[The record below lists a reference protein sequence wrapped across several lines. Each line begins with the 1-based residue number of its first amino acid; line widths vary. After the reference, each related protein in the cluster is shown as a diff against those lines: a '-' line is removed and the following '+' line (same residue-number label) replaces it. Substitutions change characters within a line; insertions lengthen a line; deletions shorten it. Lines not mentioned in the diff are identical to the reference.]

1 VKIHKG
7 LVLLLAFIFLAAS
20 GCKRQ
25 PVVKVASHI
34 KPIRVKE
41 VIKEPHTQAI
51 SSSGNIKPAQT
62 VKLSMKVSGTINSLP
77 VNIGDYV
84 KKGQC
89 LASID
94 PLQYQLALNAA
105 DSEYLSLKMK
115 IESEI
120 PSGINQAKSQ
130 LDLMNNRYARY
141 KQLYEKGLLP
151 KDKFEELETELI
163 VIRNKYQEALDSQ
176 AVWAKKLKQAKAM
189 SALSRTNFNDTKLY
203 SPINGVVVSKL
214 VESGEMAAP
223 GYPLL
228 VLGKLEQVEVEIGV
242 TDEVVN
248 RLELGKTAAVY
259 VYGPEETY
267 YGKIAEIGA
276 IADEQTRTFPVKI
289 LLNNPRNQL
298 KPGMIA
304 KVNIPLDSAAVILAP
319 VNSIINSSAG
329 PIVYVYDAKKTRVFQ
344 RKVKLGEMIKDQI
357 VITGGLKAGETIVTG
372 GHFKLKNKD
381 QVMVKGWTK

>member
-1 VKIHKG
+1 MKMHKG
-7 LVLLLAFIFLAAS
+7 LVLLLVCGFLVVS

-25 PVVKVASHI
+25 PVVKVASQI

-41 VIKEPHTQAI
+41 VVKKPHTQAI

-84 KKGQC
+84 EKGQC
-89 LASID
+89 LAGID
-94 PLQYQLALNAA
+94 SLQYQLALNAA

-120 PSGINQAKSQ
+120 PSAINQAKSQ

-151 KDKFEELETELI
+151 KDKFEELETELT

-176 AVWAKKLKQAKAM
+176 AVWAKKLEQAKAM
-189 SALSRTNFNDTKLY
+189 SALARTNFNDTKLY
-203 SPINGVVVSKL
+203 SPMNGVVVSKL
-214 VESGEMAAP
+214 IESGEMAAP

-228 VLGKLEQVEVEIGV
+228 VLGKLDQVEVEIGV

-259 VYGPEETY
+259 IYGPDKTY
-267 YGKIAEIGA
+267 HGKITEIGA

-289 LLNNPRNQL
+289 LLNNPNHQL

-381 QVMVKGWTK
+381 QVMVKGWAK